1 MQYSKKISAPS
12 GDSDSIWAK
21 SAAQQQRE
29 DASAR
34 IMARH
39 ASRQRNT
46 RIWDEEEAQQRTAES
61 ANHTYGS
68 AINKNR
74 YVWVLLIAAI
84 AMTVGPLAGY
94 ALRVGVVLSIWSILI
109 IIGIGAATGIII
121 AMMGKSKKAT
131 IGYIFVGVLV
141 AMSVTTV
148 LLSMVETALSH

>member
-131 IGYIFVGVLV
+131 IGYVFVGVLV

-148 LLSMVETALSH
+148 LLSLVETALSH

>member
-1 MQYSKKISAPS
+1 
-12 GDSDSIWAK
+12 
-21 SAAQQQRE
+21 
-29 DASAR
+29 
-34 IMARH
+34 MARH

-131 IGYIFVGVLV
+131 IGYVFVGVLV

-148 LLSMVETALSH
+148 LLSLVETALSH

>member
-21 SAAQQQRE
+21 SAVQQQRE

-46 RIWDEEEAQQRTAES
+46 RIWDEEEAQRATAES
-61 ANHTYGS
+61 ANHAYGS

-74 YVWVLLIAAI
+74 YVWVLLVAAI